1 VPKIFSRMKSKS
13 SRKIKKSNKLKKSL
27 NNKKMKGGMGGVNID
42 SFFKG
47 LYDKSRINLNNLLK
61 ESISSE
67 KYTKTDLASII
78 SDYEQKKE
86 TQLYDFIYEKH
97 KDGKS
102 QLTTIWDHET
112 GKPESITAGMKGIHL
127 YVIKNGDNN
136 FEILGKFV
144 RN

>member
-1 VPKIFSRMKSKS
+1 MHKIITK
-13 SRKIKKSNKLKKSL
+13 KIKKIKKTKKTKNPKKSY
-27 NNKKMKGGMGGVNID
+27 KKMRGGMGNVNINDFFTKLDDNTRSNLD
-42 SFFKG
+42 SM
-47 LYDKSRINLNNLLK
+47 LK
-61 ESISSE
+61 ESLLSE

-86 TQLYDFIYEKH
+86 KQLYDFIYVNDDTGENVLQ
-97 KDGKS
+97 S
-102 QLTTIWDHET
+102 IWGHET

-127 YVIKNGDNN
+127 YVIKNVDNN